1 MVQYCKVLFG
11 LVLLFFP
18 NLLFSQKSDTVAK
31 TFNFG
36 GAITVTTKGIS
47 TFPNLTLGKPAA
59 IFDLVAGNG
68 RLSFEPTF
76 RFSLEG
82 KPWTFLFWGR
92 YKAVQNDKF
101 LLGVGLHPAFTFK
114 TIHLVD
120 NTGSSRE
127 FIRTQRYLAGELAPT
142 WLLSKNVSLGLYYIY
157 SRGLEKKEITKN
169 SNFIS
174 LRSSISNIK
183 LSENF
188 FLKFAPQLYYLKM
201 DRNDGFFAN
210 ATLTITRRTFP
221 FSVSSTINQT
231 IESTIPGE
239 DFLWNI
245 NLIYSFGAKYR
256 KL

>member
-31 TFNFG
+31 TFNFW

-82 KPWTFLFWGR
+82 EPWTFLFWGR

-101 LLGVGLHPAFTFK
+101 CW
-114 TIHLVD
+114 
-120 NTGSSRE
+120 E
-127 FIRTQRYLAGELAPT
+127 
-142 WLLSKNVSLGLYYIY
+142 
-157 SRGLEKKEITKN
+157 
-169 SNFIS
+169 
-174 LRSSISNIK
+174 
-183 LSENF
+183 
-188 FLKFAPQLYYLKM
+188 
-201 DRNDGFFAN
+201 
-210 ATLTITRRTFP
+210 
-221 FSVSSTINQT
+221 
-231 IESTIPGE
+231 
-239 DFLWNI
+239 
-245 NLIYSFGAKYR
+245 
-256 KL
+256 